1 MGSFLTKEA
10 IRCLYLERL
19 IFRMQANFP
28 FFLKYLY
35 FIVNGKNSSF
45 VDESNIGSADAWM

>member
-1 MGSFLTKEA
+1 
-10 IRCLYLERL
+10 
-19 IFRMQANFP
+19 MQANFP

-45 VDESNIGSADAWM
+45 VDGNNIGNAGAWM